1 MLHVDFIYHVYAEGI
16 VLTNTCIISYIS
28 IKVILTDSV
37 LRIALNEYRM
47 GT

>member
-1 MLHVDFIYHVYAEGI
+1 MLHVDFIYHVYAESI
-16 VLTNTCIISYIS
+16 VLTNTCIIYYI
-28 IKVILTDSV
+28 KFILTDSV